1 MIYEKIFRHAVGREA
16 KVIIKGEK
24 ARYSNNIVV
33 ELEFLVKDTHDL
45 NFHQPI
51 GKNHPQYWKLKKSTP
66 ERAYYLQL
74 EYSGVS
80 RKEILETV
88 KEFKLTIGS
97 QFTFRYKT
105 PLTERIKYLKGIRVN
120 AASRKILMAGA

>member
-16 KVIIKGEK
+16 KVIVKGEK

-51 GKNHPQYWKLKKSTP
+51 GKNHPQYWKLKKAPLSEPIIFSLNTAAFP
-66 ERAYYLQL
+66 EKKFWKR
-74 EYSGVS
+74 
-80 RKEILETV
+80 
-88 KEFKLTIGS
+88 
-97 QFTFRYKT
+97 
-105 PLTERIKYLKGIRVN
+105 LKN
-120 AASRKILMAGA
+120 LN